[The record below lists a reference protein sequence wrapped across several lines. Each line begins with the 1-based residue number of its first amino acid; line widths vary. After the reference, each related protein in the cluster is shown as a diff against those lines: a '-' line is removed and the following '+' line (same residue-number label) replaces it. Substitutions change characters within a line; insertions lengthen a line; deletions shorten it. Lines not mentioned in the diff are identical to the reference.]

1 METPT
6 LNKRLKIKE
15 YTSPKMLLEDGSLF
29 DFSPLPPSGWDAGDT
44 VTVAGRGSLN
54 TRIKR
59 PSAYTVTN
67 ISREQKFDGTCL
79 KGADNQS
86 PSDSVTKSMTDTVYP
101 ENHLDRSWEV
111 RKAKDSLIVLED
123 DSIWSLSAPLIHQ
136 NNLEQMSD
144 WRKGQSVCVSR
155 TVGKGKEIRT
165 YSVTNEETGVVLI
178 GEFKGWEK

>member
-15 YTSPKMLLEDGSLF
+15 YASPKMLLEDGSLF

-79 KGADNQS
+79 KGSDNQD
-86 PSDSVTKSMTDTVYP
+86 PSANVNKSMTDTVYP
-101 ENHLDRSWEV
+101 ESHLEKYWGIREV
-111 RKAKDSLIVLED
+111 TGSKIVLED
-123 DSIWSLSAPLIHQ
+123 DSIWELSTPMIHQ
-136 NNLEQMSD
+136 YDSEQLNNWND
-144 WRKGQSVCVSR
+144 KQSVSIIR
-155 TVGKGKEIRT
+155 TTGNNKKIRT
-165 YSVTNEETGVVLI
+165 YSVTNEETGVILL